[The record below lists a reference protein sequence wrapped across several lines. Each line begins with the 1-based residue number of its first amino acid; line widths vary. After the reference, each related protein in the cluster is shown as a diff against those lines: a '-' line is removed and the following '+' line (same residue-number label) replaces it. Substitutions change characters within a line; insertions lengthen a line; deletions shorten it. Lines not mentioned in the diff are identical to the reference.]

1 MANSKLYNFFF
12 ADVSRITI
20 LIFIIISTVL
30 SVTVLAITIS
40 IRRKNKSKFKLVY
53 IIMINIMITAVLC
66 PAGYVLNW
74 VDSYNNN
81 LLFGNGDGFFC
92 QAQAFTTSYFQSCR
106 EIFVTLISI
115 ISFISFK
122 FGDIINIDES
132 KLSLILILLIG
143 YLIPL
148 IECMTYLLKKGY
160 GQSHLYCFTKI
171 GGIDDD
177 EVKFSELCGTI
188 HFSFVVSLIIVSI
201 FFISYLIIETSCCK
215 KEEGELVFWF
225 RNNERKYCIN
235 PNLKKIIFFPI
246 AQIITMSLPVVYR
259 FKSFISHDH
268 SGADAIAGPAA
279 VVNSV
284 SSILYILV
292 FAISNEIFTTFRKEE
307 LEGSDS
313 FDDLIELGE
322 K

>member
-1 MANSKLYNFFF
+1 MTNSTVYNFFF
-12 ADVSRITI
+12 ADPSRII
-20 LIFIIISTVL
+20 IMIFILISTVL

-132 KLSLILILLIG
+132 KLSLVLVLLIG

-148 IECMTYLLKKGY
+148 IECMTFLLKKGY
-160 GQSHLYCFTKI
+160 GKSHLYCYTKI
-171 GGIDDD
+171 EGD

-188 HFSFVVSLIIVSI
+188 HFSFVVVLIIIST
-201 FFISYLIIETSCCK
+201 FFIIYLIIKTSSCK
-215 KEEGELVFWF
+215 KEDKKSDSWIKDD
-225 RNNERKYCIN
+225 NTKKYCIN